1 MRERKRGCSGE
12 IRESGSEVEGGCVV
26 RERVRARL
34 RECLC
39 SLVQVGLKRVY
50 GAQSLSS
57 A

>member
-12 IRESGSEVEGGCVV
+12 MRESGWEVEGGCVV

-50 GAQSLSS
+50 GAQSLS
-57 A
+57 